1 MSVRVFLSPE
11 ANQFSRVG
19 NQPQSTG
26 GHRCSTEAP
35 PVDHCS
41 GIRRFCGGHRCTTG
55 GGTHSP
61 TGGPPEIPPVVTDC
75 STDGTRMMQ
84 VQQKSAEVQQNYSAR
99 IKKAQIS
106 RKPWDSNLLLNT
118 IEIYIWIH

>member
-1 MSVRVFLSPE
+1 MTETRGRKSSL
-11 ANQFSRVG
+11 ATRVG

-35 PVDHCS
+35 PVDHCG
-41 GIRRFCGGHRCTTG
+41 GIRRFCGGHRWTTG

-84 VQQKSAEVQQNYSAR
+84 VQQKSAKVQQNYRAK

-106 RKPWDSNLLLNT
+106 RNHG
-118 IEIYIWIH
+118 IQIYS

>member
-1 MSVRVFLSPE
+1 MQLVE
-11 ANQFSRVG
+11 IKGWKTARVG

-35 PVDHCS
+35 PVDHFG
-41 GIRRFCGGHRCTTG
+41 GIRRFCGGHRWTTG

-61 TGGPPEIPPVVTDC
+61 TGGPPVVTVVPPVVTDC

-84 VQQKSAEVQQNYSAR
+84 VQQKSAEV
-99 IKKAQIS
+99 
-106 RKPWDSNLLLNT
+106 
-118 IEIYIWIH
+118 